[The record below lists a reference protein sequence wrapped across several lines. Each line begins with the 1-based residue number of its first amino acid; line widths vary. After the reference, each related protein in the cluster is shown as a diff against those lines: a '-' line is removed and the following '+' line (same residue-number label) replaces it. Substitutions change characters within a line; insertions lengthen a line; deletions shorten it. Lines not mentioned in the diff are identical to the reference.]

1 MSQKIR
7 VASLFRSL
15 ATGGDENRVLAFTRA
30 LDRDRFEHSVITAV
44 PAGAGEGG
52 PMLAEYRAA
61 GVQVIELDD
70 GRLVGKL
77 PGGGAMTAARVT
89 LRLAALL
96 RERRV
101 DVLDARLAAA
111 IPLAVLAG
119 RLAGTPV
126 IVGTQYHFQ
135 GWDRPARRALARA
148 AWPRLDALIC
158 DSRARLEELLAFVPR
173 PPRGALIPNG
183 IDPPQSAK
191 SRREARRALGLP
203 EQDGVRVIGQV
214 SRLMRFKGHL
224 VLLDAAREVLARA
237 PQATFLICGFERE
250 PGYREELRARAR
262 ALGIADRVRI
272 TGYPGPIGDVWRAI
286 DVHVHASLFDSSP
299 IAILE
304 GMSLG
309 KPAVV
314 TAVGGIP
321 ELVESGATGI
331 VVPPGDA
338 GMLAAGVLRLL
349 ERPGEAA
356 RLGAAARLR
365 HARRHRPRVMARAI
379 EALFEELVRGARARR
394 GGGDS

>member
-237 PQATFLICGFERE
+237 AGDVPDLRV
-250 PGYREELRARAR
+250 RARAR
-262 ALGIADRVRI
+262 LPGGAPRPRPRPRYRGSGPDHGLSRPDRRRLA
-272 TGYPGPIGDVWRAI
+272 GDRRA
-286 DVHVHASLFDSSP
+286 
-299 IAILE
+299 
-304 GMSLG
+304 
-309 KPAVV
+309 
-314 TAVGGIP
+314 
-321 ELVESGATGI
+321 
-331 VVPPGDA
+331 
-338 GMLAAGVLRLL
+338 
-349 ERPGEAA
+349 
-356 RLGAAARLR
+356 
-365 HARRHRPRVMARAI
+365 RPRVAVRFVPDRDPGGDVARQ
-379 EALFEELVRGARARR
+379 ARSGDR
-394 GGGDS
+394 GGGDPRARGERRDRDRGPARRRGDARGGGAPIARAAR